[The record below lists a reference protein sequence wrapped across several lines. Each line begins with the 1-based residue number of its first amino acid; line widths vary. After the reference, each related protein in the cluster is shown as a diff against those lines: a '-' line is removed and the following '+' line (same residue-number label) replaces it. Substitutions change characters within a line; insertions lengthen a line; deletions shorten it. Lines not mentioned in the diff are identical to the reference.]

1 MNANLSSGV
10 LYRVAVVGA
19 GTLKGRELKD
29 VLEENNFPTTNV
41 ALLDDEES
49 LGKLES
55 VGDEASFIQ
64 SVTNADF
71 TDYDIVF
78 FASDRE
84 FTKQHWQ
91 RAQKAGC
98 TIVDLSFALE
108 DQAGVT
114 LTSPWLQAPNVDLK
128 TTIVSIAH
136 PAATML
142 ALLLRRAASLGV
154 RSAAATLYDPVS
166 ERGRR
171 GMDELHQ
178 QTLNLLGFQPMPKEE
193 FDAQVAFNLL
203 PRYGSEAKQTVESSE
218 LRILKH
224 FADIAPDVAR
234 PALQLV
240 QAPTFHGHVASVL
253 LELNKPSGIA
263 EINAAL
269 AGEHIS
275 IIGGADEPPSNVS
288 IAGLDTIQVWVRQDA
303 TRPEAIW
310 VWAAADNL
318 KIAGLTACDA
328 GRALLAARPT
338 GKIQ

>member
-29 VLEENNFPTTNV
+29 VLEENNFPTTHI

-64 SVTNADF
+64 SVVHADF

-84 FTKQHWQ
+84 FTRQHWQ

-98 TIVDLSFALE
+98 AIVDLSYALE
-108 DQAGVT
+108 DQPGVA
-114 LTSPWLQAPNVDLK
+114 LTSPWLQTTNVDLK
-128 TTIVSIAH
+128 TTMVSIAH
-136 PAATML
+136 PAATIL
-142 ALLLRRAASLGV
+142 ALLLKRAASLGV
-154 RSAAATLYDPVS
+154 KSSAVTLFDPVS

-203 PRYGSEAKQTVESSE
+203 PRYGAEAKQTVESSE

-224 FADIAPDVAR
+224 FAGIASGLAR
-234 PALQLV
+234 PALQVV
-240 QAPTFHGHVASVL
+240 QAPTFHGHVASIL
-253 LELNKPSGIA
+253 LELQKPSAIP
-263 EINAAL
+263 EVNAAL
-269 AGEHIS
+269 AGEHVT

-288 IAGLDTIQVWVRQDA
+288 IAGMDSIQVWARQDA
-303 TRPEAIW
+303 TRPEALW
-310 VWAAADNL
+310 LWAAADNL

-328 GRALLAARPT
+328 GRALAAARPT